1 MKIKDKINNLWETSQ
16 YWIKIGGFVIL
27 IGTNVLI
34 GIREAKPYLS
44 FLKNGPELVERLDR
58 LNQAYVVLAGVVS
71 SDLENLDNNIYIAEY
86 KDREV
91 EGILKKTRSGNSYIF
106 LADTKLGKMPYLAIY
121 DYDMKEY
128 IFFDFDY
135 GKMSLK
141 VK

>member
-106 LADTKLGKMPYLAIY
+106 LAKHMPY
-121 DYDMKEY
+121 Y
-128 IFFDFDY
+128 IQTNFN
-135 GKMSLK
+135 K
-141 VK
+141 